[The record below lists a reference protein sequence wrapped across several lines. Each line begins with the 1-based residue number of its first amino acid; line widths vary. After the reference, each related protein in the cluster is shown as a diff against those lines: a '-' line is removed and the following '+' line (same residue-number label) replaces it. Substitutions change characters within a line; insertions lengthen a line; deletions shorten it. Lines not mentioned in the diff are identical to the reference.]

1 MHNTPDNKSIQ
12 QAKKLAESPV
22 GQKMI
27 SALKASA
34 GQEFD
39 AAQKQIQSGD
49 FEQARATLSKLL
61 NTPQIQ
67 KLLKEMEAGK

>member
-22 GQKMI
+22 GQQLL

-39 AAQKQIQSGD
+39 AAQKQVQNGD
-49 FEQARATLSKLL
+49 FEQAKIALSKLL